1 MLNKVF
7 KNTGVYV
14 IAEIANKSLPF
25 FLLPIITNYIP
36 PKDYGL
42 IAFLNSFIA
51 ITFVFTRLGGD
62 GFITVSFLRNKSINI
77 SRLVLNVQSNSVISF
92 VLLLIISFLSYLI
105 YPEIFII
112 SFSWIVLAL
121 ISNVLNSFT
130 QVQLALYQAKEEPL
144 KFGITQFSMAL
155 TNFLISLIL
164 VVFVKMGWQGRA
176 LGILLSYITIGILN
190 SYTILKKGLNNF
202 KRDSNQIKDS
212 LRFGLPLIPHHLN
225 DWLKKGA
232 DIIILTGLINSASA
246 GIYNLSFQLS
256 IIINLI
262 AYAFIRAYTPT
273 VYNLINRI
281 LAGENHLKYRLV
293 QNSYLF
299 MVGIF
304 VIGIIIILVLPI
316 LFEFFFNDSYNDSIR
331 FIPILTMSYVISS
344 FYLVVSVYF
353 FYFKKTGLLSKL
365 TFFTGLF
372 HVIFSYL
379 FISKYGTYGAALT
392 SLISQSLTFVIVFVI
407 SNKIF
412 PLPWVKY
419 LTDLVYEK

>member
-316 LFEFFFNDSYNDSIR
+316 
-331 FIPILTMSYVISS
+331 
-344 FYLVVSVYF
+344 
-353 FYFKKTGLLSKL
+353 
-365 TFFTGLF
+365 
-372 HVIFSYL
+372 
-379 FISKYGTYGAALT
+379 
-392 SLISQSLTFVIVFVI
+392 
-407 SNKIF
+407 
-412 PLPWVKY
+412 
-419 LTDLVYEK
+419 